1 MPGAQVSRKANGEWS
16 VRSRVERRS
25 GIPICICHLTTSGSP
40 DSSDVATQSGSS
52 SVPDSGGHDAAQPTS
67 SFFRR

>member
-1 MPGAQVSRKANGEWS
+1 MPGAQVSRKANSEWS
-16 VRSRVERRS
+16 VRSRPEVRS

-40 DSSDVATQSGSS
+40 DNSDAGTQSGSPPL
-52 SVPDSGGHDAAQPTS
+52 PDGGGHDAAQPTS